1 MINSNGCK
9 DIIPW
14 YVRSAFNERFENKL
28 LDRKS
33 LPRNDFFVLTI
44 KHRNETT
51 RRLIPNSKS
60 GKRAT
65 PLSQSFSHRVKSTR
79 WHRKFH
85 YFMITVKH
93 ASRRAIHLNGTTCL
107 KYVIVK
113 LDTNTADVLLG
124 RCSSNFE
131 LFFANVCVYGLKW
144 SQKKKI

>member
-1 MINSNGCK
+1 MINANGCK

-14 YVRSAFNERFENKL
+14 YLRSAFNERFENKL
-28 LDRKS
+28 LDSKS

-113 LDTNTADVLLG
+113 LDAKM
-124 RCSSNFE
+124 
-131 LFFANVCVYGLKW
+131 LFQFWIVFCQCLRLWVEMVTEEENLNIYIDL
-144 SQKKKI
+144 S